1 MVYSCYKR
9 LKRESDMINKLAVR
23 FVEYLITNGAGHEE
37 NREAYVYGIEIMVEK
52 IITYTALIS
61 IATYLN
67 ILIPSSLFVM
77 FFILLRGYTGGYH
90 ANTYIGCL
98 VGTITMYLTCT
109 LIVAPLMIH
118 GEMSL
123 FLGLAVTVVLILL
136 LSPVNHPNLDMD
148 SSELMICKKRARIVL
163 SFETVFILVG
173 SFCGIDKVYIVFPF
187 LGMVMCAFLVVIAK
201 ILKQEVKVYEEGCVK
216 GRIENGRN

>member
-1 MVYSCYKR
+1 MVYLCYKR

-23 FVEYLITNGAGHEE
+23 FVEYLITSGAGNEE

-77 FFILLRGYTGGYH
+77 FFVLLRGYTGGYH

-109 LIVAPLMIH
+109 LIVAPVMIY
-118 GEMSL
+118 GEMPL
-123 FLGLAVTVVLILL
+123 IFGLAITVVLILL
-136 LSPVNHPNLDMD
+136 LSPINHPNLDMD
-148 SSELMICKKRARIVL
+148 SSELIICKKRARIVL
-163 SFETVFILVG
+163 FLETVFILVG
-173 SFCGIDKVYIVFPF
+173 SIYGIDKEYIVFPF

-216 GRIENGRN
+216 GRIKNGRN